1 MNLKP
6 FIIFAFTTVCV
17 GFQNIA
23 ANAQHAVDS
32 AMLVKLTGRFNL
44 ESLTFPTPS
53 AKDSGSNADFQS
65 VTGQGTVFSAGAHVS
80 VPILFDG
87 RFRIG
92 TGFMYS
98 RRERTMQFNQPGFA
112 VRPLDEQTWY
122 ISASDR
128 LDLSMDVL
136 QFELTGQW
144 RITDNIF
151 LHGGPVIGYRF
162 APEFTLPNDGVLT
175 IINSQI
181 NNPRVGFDFS
191 QDGIH
196 AIVNSPEGENH
207 IKLPDEELVFT
218 SSETDGT
225 LELGVFLGVSYTL
238 SIGGNYLIAPEL
250 TIHASTA
257 PTYAA
262 TSGTGFS
269 GGIGFSL
276 MRTFPV
282 HGKPISAD
290 TTPSTPP
297 NLPNH
302 STVTPISESEPSITI
317 AVHGTDTEGEPLPYV
332 DVNVYETLRW
342 DRHTQSWQT
351 AQHIEQPV
359 LLLDPSYP
367 ENTQEWDIVFRY
379 GNSEIARGSS
389 TDETPLSSVDW
400 SVAPAKDSIQPLIVE
415 FMVRDSSGHTTTV
428 RSEIPVRVNRA
439 VRLVDREKDHVTF
452 TLYRFAQNSDV
463 ISTQNELVLKEV
475 LSALDEKS
483 RVTVTGFIEES
494 GETTHAIDLSTRRTR
509 QVIQRLQ
516 QLYEGS
522 GFDRLNLHAS
532 AYELYPGAYR
542 KRLPE
547 ATSVQPH
554 IEILV
559 VFE

>member
-1 MNLKP
+1 
-6 FIIFAFTTVCV
+6 
-17 GFQNIA
+17 
-23 ANAQHAVDS
+23 
-32 AMLVKLTGRFNL
+32 MLVKLTGRFNI

-53 AKDSGSNADFQS
+53 AIDSGSNADFQS
-65 VTGQGTVFSAGAHVS
+65 VTGQGIVLSAGAHVS

-92 TGFMYS
+92 TGFLYS

-112 VRPLDEQTWY
+112 VRPLNEQTWY
-122 ISASDR
+122 ISASDK

-175 IINSQI
+175 IIDTQVND
-181 NNPRVGFDFS
+181 PRVGFEFS
-191 QDGIH
+191 SNGIH
-196 AIVNSPEGENH
+196 AIVNDPQGKNY

-225 LELGVFLGVSYTL
+225 LELGGFLGVSYTL
-238 SIGGNYLIAPEL
+238 PIGGNYLIAPEL
-250 TIHASTA
+250 TLHASTA

-269 GGIGFSL
+269 GGIGFSI

-282 HGKPISAD
+282 HGKRVSAD
-290 TTPSTPP
+290 SLPTIPP
-297 NLPNH
+297 DH
-302 STVTPISESEPSITI
+302 SAVDPIPEPRPPVAI
-317 AVHGTDTEGEPLPYV
+317 AVHGTNSEGEPLPYV

-342 DRHTQSWQT
+342 DRHTTSWQT
-351 AQHIEQPV
+351 SQQIEQPV

-367 ENTQEWDIVFRY
+367 ENAQGWDIVFRY
-379 GNSEIARGSS
+379 GDTTIARGSS
-389 TDETPLSSVDW
+389 TDENPLSSVDW
-400 SVAPAKDSIQPLIVE
+400 SVAPATDSLQPLVVE
-415 FMVRDSSGHTTTV
+415 FMVRDSSGLTTTV
-428 RSEIPVRVNRA
+428 RSEIPVRINRA
-439 VRLVDREKDHVTF
+439 VRLVDRENDHVTF
-452 TLYRFAQNSDV
+452 TLYRFAPNSDV

-475 LSALDEKS
+475 LSILNEKS
-483 RVTVTGFIEES
+483 RVTITGFIEE
-494 GETTHAIDLSTRRTR
+494 GEETGQAIDLSTRRTR
-509 QVIQRLQ
+509 QVLQRLQ

-532 AYELYPGAYR
+532 AYELYPGTYR

-547 ATSVQPH
+547 TTTLRPH

-559 VFE
+559 VFK